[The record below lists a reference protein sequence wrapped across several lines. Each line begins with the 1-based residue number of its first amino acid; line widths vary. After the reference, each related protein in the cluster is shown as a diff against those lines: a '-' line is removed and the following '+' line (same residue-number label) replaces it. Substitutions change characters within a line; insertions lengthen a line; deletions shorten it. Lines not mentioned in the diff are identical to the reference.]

1 MQRGPCWNCDRRATC
16 REPCER
22 LKAELDPALRA
33 RPPRNIDI
41 RSQGEIDLLL
51 DFSPRL
57 DPATDAMVHLY
68 YRAGFTMDRIGGA
81 FAVNR
86 STVSRRLRTAWK
98 TLARTRNR
106 AAVQ

>member
-1 MQRGPCWNCDRRATC
+1 MQRGPCWNCDRRDAC

-22 LKAELDPALRA
+22 LKAELDSAFRA
-33 RPPRNIDI
+33 RPPCNIDR
-41 RSQGEIDLLL
+41 RSQEEIDLLL
-51 DFSPRL
+51 DYSPRL
-57 DPATDAMVHLY
+57 NQTTDAMVHLY

-98 TLARTRNR
+98 KLARARNR
-106 AAVQ
+106 AAV